1 MQITV
6 SPTEEIKK
14 EVERLLPKYNLEWSN
29 IKVWETSDG
38 YLVEIESP
46 NVGNSLKAI
55 ELSDKLE
62 DELKFIGVS
71 IAIIPQI

>member
-14 EVERLLPKYNLEWSN
+14 EVERLLQKHNIEWNN

-46 NVGNSLKAI
+46 NVGNNLKAI

-71 IAIIPQI
+71 IAIIPQS